1 MVASASC
8 FHKYLQS
15 TIFWS
20 TIPQRREMPQV
31 LKELWHRLPSVGDN
45 AGSFMFGSVSKKK
58 NSIQKVFKNSFSPLK
73 GSTTCYF
80 LLPDNRGECLICI
93 VLKQRISKENFNSIR
108 SLGPLAR
115 RCRHMNRHH
124 QGHDGCSDCIQ
135 PPPFSLLPPVFS
147 KALSWG
153 Y

>member
-31 LKELWHRLPSVGDN
+31 LKELWHRLPIRQGQCWELHVW
-45 AGSFMFGSVSKKK
+45 KCLKR
-58 NSIQKVFKNSFSPLK
+58 NSIQKVFKNSFSSLK
-73 GSTTCYF
+73 GSPTCYF